1 MIPALWIPDQWIIEI
16 LMAILI
22 GLCFDR
28 AQMGISLANYDALF
42 NGFGAIDLTVK
53 KNIKAPM
60 AYRVLVPFLVV
71 WVERLLKTKPEYRM
85 FIYQAFKAFF
95 VVLAVW
101 SVIHVFGLLVALI
114 TFIILL
120 ATIQYDYW
128 DWPIELAAVV
138 LAAGGMFVPALLVG
152 ILFAFSR
159 ETSLITGFVYLA
171 ATGDWIGALIIT
183 AIIGVILFGIRW
195 FIGKRELYCER
206 FMWKYNLSL
215 FKNFFKWKPFLYSP
229 LFVSSAITIGTV
241 LSVLVM
247 PKYFPAL
254 ILLLAGWILA
264 KADEPRIFSA
274 CIPFI
279 AVLIGV
285 SL

>member
-1 MIPALWIPDQWIIEI
+1 MITELLFAL
-16 LMAILI
+16 LI

-28 AQMGISLANYDALF
+28 AQMGISLANYDSLA
-42 NGFGAIDLTVK
+42 NGFGVIDMTVRK
-53 KNIKAPM
+53 KIKAPM
-60 AYRVLVPFLVV
+60 AYRILVPYLVT
-71 WVERLLKTKPEYRM
+71 WTEKLLKTDPEYRM

-95 VVLAVW
+95 VVLAAW
-101 SVIHVFGLLVALI
+101 SVIHVFGIMAALI

-120 ATIQYDYW
+120 ATVQYDYW
-128 DWPIELAAVV
+128 DWSIELTAVV
-138 LAAGGMFVPALLVG
+138 LAAGGLFIPALLVG

-159 ETSLITGFVYLA
+159 ETSLITGIIYLV
-171 ATGDWIGALIIT
+171 ATGDWYGALIIT
-183 AIIGVILFGIRW
+183 AIIGMILFSVRK
-195 FIGKRELYCER
+195 FIGKRELYCDR
-206 FMWKYNLSL
+206 FMWKYNLGL
-215 FKNFFKWKPFLYSP
+215 YKNFFKWKPFLYSP

-241 LSVLVM
+241 LSVLIM
-247 PKYFPAL
+247 PKYFPVL

-279 AVLIGV
+279 AILIGG